1 MYIMI
6 DDFIGDPD
14 ELYNLVVE
22 EINKRE
28 IPGIH
33 FSWGEEVE
41 STKMFFNKGDK
52 AKSLYISFRDHIMFV
67 LGYQVGR
74 SFVALSDITHTP
86 PEKLKA
92 GLLHHLI
99 LNCYMESIRRS
110 IRTALSRHL
119 KTRNRP
125 VPEKLDPTEIFF
137 QPDRQSA
144 A

>member
-14 ELYNLVVE
+14 ELYNFVVE
-22 EINKRE
+22 EITRRE
-28 IPGIH
+28 IPGVTYT
-33 FSWGEEVE
+33 WGQEVE
-41 STKMFFNKGDK
+41 STKTFFNKGDK
-52 AKSLYISFRDHIMFV
+52 AKSLHISFREHSMSV

-86 PEKLKA
+86 PEKLKT
-92 GLLHHLI
+92 GLLHHII

-119 KTRNRP
+119 KARNQP

-144 A
+144 E

>member
-6 DDFIGDPD
+6 DDFIGNPD
-14 ELYNLVVE
+14 ELYNFIVE
-22 EINKRE
+22 EINRRE
-28 IPGIH
+28 IPGVTYT
-33 FSWGEEVE
+33 WGEEVE

-52 AKSLYISFRDHIMFV
+52 AKTLLISFRDHSMRV

-74 SFVALSDITHTP
+74 SFVALSDISHIP
-86 PEKLKA
+86 PEELKK
-92 GLLHHLI
+92 GLLHHII
-99 LNCYMESIRRS
+99 LDCYMESIRRS

-119 KTRNRP
+119 KAKNRP
-125 VPEKLDPTEIFF
+125 VPEKLDPAEIFF